1 MRKGTDVTLSLCTT
15 LEAQNRFLCSR
26 ILSEKSDIFW
36 KKNLVIQPSML
47 SSSRP
52 HSTYTSRKF
61 KVHAK
66 AWSSVPPHFYAQDDK
81 VNEHRTQVKHWIK
94 SVELSGYGG
103 SCLSSQ
109 QWEGW
114 NNRMTVSSRT
124 VWAYVDSSRSACL
137 KAKATKLEKKYA
149 VGLYSKYN

>member
-1 MRKGTDVTLSLCTT
+1 MLLWACALLWRHRIDSFVPESSQKRVTS
-15 LEAQNRFLCSR
+15 
-26 ILSEKSDIFW
+26 SE
-36 KKNLVIQPSML
+36 KNLVIQPSTL

-66 AWSSVPPHFYAQDDK
+66 AWSSVTPPFYAQVDK

-114 NNRMTVSSRT
+114 NNRMAVSSRT